1 MKSLKR
7 IRYNTMNSW
16 NNATSLAYNLKIH
29 NVIDNKLQDKVYE
42 LMELS
47 EFYEDINMLISDF
60 DNEFNHEWQAGFNG
74 RSGGYLVLYHGGK
87 DTKYISKDL
96 FRSNNGY
103 NGQVYINDRY
113 GWLSLEDCE
122 NLGILETTITNRTYT
137 QPGITIS
144 DAEVP
149 TEVKKAFRKLA
160 IDIVK
165 SAEFMAKNYT
175 IEEQEIECLKTV
187 KVLSYNN

>member
-1 MKSLKR
+1 
-7 IRYNTMNSW
+7 MNSW

>member
-16 NNATSLAYNLKIH
+16 NNATSLAYNLKIY
-29 NVIDNKLQDKVYE
+29 NVIDDKLQNKVYE
-42 LMELS
+42 LMELP

-74 RSGGYLVLYHGGK
+74 RSGGYLVLYKGGIR
-87 DTKYISKDL
+87 D
-96 FRSNNGY
+96 
-103 NGQVYINDRY
+103 
-113 GWLSLEDCE
+113 
-122 NLGILETTITNRTYT
+122 NRIYT
-137 QPGITIS
+137 QPGITIT

-149 TEVKKAFRKLA
+149 SEVKKAFRQLA
-160 IDIVK
+160 VDIVK
-165 SAEFMAKNYT
+165 TAEFMAKNYT

>member
-7 IRYNTMNSW
+7 TRYNTMNSW
-16 NNATSLAYNLKIH
+16 NNATSLAYNLKIY
-29 NVIDNKLQDKVYE
+29 NVIDDKLQNKVYE

-74 RSGGYLVLYHGGK
+74 HSGGYLVLYKGGIK
-87 DTKYISKDL
+87 DS
-96 FRSNNGY
+96 R
-103 NGQVYINDRY
+103 V
-113 GWLSLEDCE
+113 
-122 NLGILETTITNRTYT
+122 YT
-137 QPGITIS
+137 QPGITIT

-149 TEVKKAFRKLA
+149 SDVKKAFRQLA
-160 IDIVK
+160 INIVK
-165 SAEFMAKNYT
+165 SVEFMAKNYT
-175 IEEQEIECLKTV
+175 IEEQEIECLKTI

>member
-29 NVIDNKLQDKVYE
+29 NVIDDKLQNKVYE

-74 RSGGYLVLYHGGK
+74 SSGGYLVLYHGGIK
-87 DTKYISKDL
+87 D
-96 FRSNNGY
+96 
-103 NGQVYINDRY
+103 
-113 GWLSLEDCE
+113 
-122 NLGILETTITNRTYT
+122 NRVYT
-137 QPGITIS
+137 QPGITIT
-144 DAEVP
+144 DEEVP

-165 SAEFMAKNYT
+165 NAEFMAKNYT

>member
-1 MKSLKR
+1 
-7 IRYNTMNSW
+7 MNSW

-29 NVIDNKLQDKVYE
+29 KVIDDKLQNKVYE

-47 EFYEDINMLISDF
+47 EFHEDINVLISDF

-74 RSGGYLVLYHGGK
+74 RSGGYLVLYKGGIR
-87 DTKYISKDL
+87 D
-96 FRSNNGY
+96 
-103 NGQVYINDRY
+103 
-113 GWLSLEDCE
+113 
-122 NLGILETTITNRTYT
+122 NRIYT
-137 QPGITIS
+137 QPGITIT

-149 TEVKKAFRKLA
+149 SEVKKAFRQLA
-160 IDIVK
+160 VDIVK
-165 SAEFMAKNYT
+165 TAEFMAKNYT

>member
-29 NVIDNKLQDKVYE
+29 KVIDDKLQNKVYE

-47 EFYEDINMLISDF
+47 EFHEDINVLISDF

-74 RSGGYLVLYHGGK
+74 RSGGYLVLYKGGIR
-87 DTKYISKDL
+87 D
-96 FRSNNGY
+96 
-103 NGQVYINDRY
+103 
-113 GWLSLEDCE
+113 
-122 NLGILETTITNRTYT
+122 NRIYT
-137 QPGITIS
+137 QPGITIT

-149 TEVKKAFRKLA
+149 SEVKKAFRQLA
-160 IDIVK
+160 VDIVK
-165 SAEFMAKNYT
+165 TAEFMAKNYT

>member
-16 NNATSLAYNLKIH
+16 NNATSLAYNLKIY
-29 NVIDNKLQDKVYE
+29 NVIDDKLQNKVYE
-42 LMELS
+42 LMELP

-74 RSGGYLVLYHGGK
+74 RSGGYLVLYKGGK
-87 DTKYISKDL
+87 KLSHKSYC
-96 FRSNNGY
+96 RACGQRNYQEVVGNNAACGRCGENERINHTFY
-103 NGQVYINDRY
+103 DVYTTPGVNI
-113 GWLSLEDCE
+113 EDDDV
-122 NLGILETTITNRTYT
+122 
-137 QPGITIS
+137 PS
-144 DAEVP
+144 D
-149 TEVKKAFRKLA
+149 VKKAFRQLA
-160 IDIVK
+160 VDIVK
-165 SAEFMAKNYT
+165 TAEFMAKNYT